1 MTKGLI
7 QLCYRKII
15 DADSQKVWD
24 KYVFEDTYMEFFMQ
38 AQKYNQEGKYRT
50 FQEISENV
58 PAAKNLTYLVST
70 AAFNYIRQLKDIVPD
85 IANVYGKLCLP
96 FNRFKFEIIHS
107 DVKDKASH
115 KVAIYFYSEPLTW
128 IDTLDGKLLI
138 AYGDKR
144 EAINLGEEVET
155 EMITFQ
161 PFLNISCV
169 IFPAVKPV
177 LKPKSESFESTAES
191 EINLI

>member
-38 AQKYNQEGKYRT
+38 AQTYNQEGKHST

-58 PAAKNLTYLVST
+58 PAASNLSYLVST
-70 AAFNYIRQLKDIVPD
+70 VAINYIRQLKDIIPD
-85 IANVYGKLCLP
+85 IANVYGKLCLS
-96 FNRFKFEIIHS
+96 FKRFKFEIIQS
-107 DVKDKASH
+107 DIEDKASH
-115 KVAIYFYSEPLTW
+115 KVAIYFYSEPVTW

-138 AYGDKR
+138 AYGDQR
-144 EAINLGEEVET
+144 ETIDSGNEIET
-155 EMITFQ
+155 DMIALQ
-161 PFLNISCV
+161 PFIIISSV
-169 IFPAVKPV
+169 I
-177 LKPKSESFESTAES
+177 LGTPKK
-191 EINLI
+191 LI

>member
-7 QLCYRKII
+7 QLCYLKII

-38 AQKYNQEGKYRT
+38 AQTYNQEGKYKT

-58 PAAKNLTYLVST
+58 PTAKNLTYLVST
-70 AAFNYIRQLKDIVPD
+70 AAFNYIKQLNNIVPD

-96 FNRFKFEIIHS
+96 FNRFKFEIIDS

-115 KVAIYFYSEPLTW
+115 KVAIYFYSDPLTW

-155 EMITFQ
+155 EMIALQ
-161 PFLNISCV
+161 PFLNISSV
-169 IFPAVKPV
+169 IFPAAKPDFEIER
-177 LKPKSESFESTAES
+177 ESLILTES
-191 EINLI
+191 EINSI

>member
-15 DADSQKVWD
+15 DADSQKIWD
-24 KYVFEDTYMEFFMQ
+24 KYVFDDTYMEFFMQ
-38 AQKYNQEGKYRT
+38 AQTYNQEGKYRT

-70 AAFNYIRQLKDIVPD
+70 AAFNYIRQLKDVVPD
-85 IANVYGKLCLP
+85 IVNVYGKLCLP
-96 FNRFKFEIIHS
+96 FNRFKFEIIDS
-107 DVKDKASH
+107 DVKDKAGH
-115 KVAIYFYSEPLTW
+115 KVAIYFYSDPLTW

-144 EAINLGEEVET
+144 EAINRGEEVET
-155 EMITFQ
+155 EMIALQ
-161 PFLNISCV
+161 PFLNISSV
-169 IFPAVKPV
+169 IFPAAKPV
-177 LKPKSESFESTAES
+177 LIPNGEFLTSTAES
-191 EINLI
+191 EINS